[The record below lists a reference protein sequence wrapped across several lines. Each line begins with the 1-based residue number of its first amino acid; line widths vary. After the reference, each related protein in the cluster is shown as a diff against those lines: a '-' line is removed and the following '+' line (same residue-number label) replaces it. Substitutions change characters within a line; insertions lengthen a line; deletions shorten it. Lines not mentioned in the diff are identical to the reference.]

1 MSMPE
6 YAGRDLS
13 PLPFESSLSQIG
25 RIVSLNEMSG
35 AAFLRL
41 TGLDDRYRKWD
52 VANGQSVP
60 EEIAAVMQWRYID
73 PGLPR
78 KYHNVFD
85 LPCRSA
91 PLRVCD
97 ECIGSMYHSF
107 WHQCWIVSE
116 CPLHGARLR
125 NVCLFCDQ
133 PYGPYTLSHV
143 VANRFLCKNCGSSL
157 SSEPATIA
165 RHLQI
170 RAGASRFS
178 AAFLGVHQQL
188 LRLLIAT
195 RPLWDQQTHFP
206 FGKVGKWWPDKSPY
220 WDVLHDVGNA
230 YLEKARASPE
240 MTWLVWPSA
249 HSHIFRD
256 YSEVDLAYTETI
268 DSLRRW
274 LTQRHPYLLAAGERP
289 ELLDVDGFPRTDLW
303 PPEFLAFM
311 LLRYHVEIGATSWG
325 VSNGTT
331 GVLRT
336 SRERFVYPWLG
347 NAERPKGF
355 ARSEW
360 VQAMVFGRFAAIY
373 WAARTGTLAGKKFE
387 ADDYVVPCFWSKRN
401 WEPDV
406 AAVVF
411 PPIEGM
417 PLGRFSPSPLR
428 LYDAVDLLRRD
439 CISTRR
445 ELIAIRRGDGRLS
458 APRSEDHGT

>member
-1 MSMPE
+1 MPE

-41 TGLDDRYRKWD
+41 AGLSDRFRRRGA
-52 VANGQSVP
+52 ANDQFVP
-60 EEIAAVMQWRYID
+60 EEIAAVMQWRYPD

-78 KYHNVFD
+78 RYNNLLD
-85 LPCRSA
+85 LPCRSGL
-91 PLRVCD
+91 LRVCD

-107 WHQCWIVSE
+107 WHQCWIVNE
-116 CPLHGARLR
+116 CPLHGCRLR
-125 NVCLFCDQ
+125 DVCLFCNR
-133 PYGPYTLSHV
+133 PYGLYTFSHV
-143 VANRFLCKNCGSSL
+143 VAHRFSCKNCGSSL

-165 RHLQI
+165 RHLRI
-170 RAGASRFS
+170 RKGASRFS

-188 LRLLIAT
+188 LRLLVAT

-220 WDVLHDVGNA
+220 WDVMQDVGNA
-230 YLEKARASPE
+230 FRKKARANLE

-249 HSHIFRD
+249 HSHSFSD
-256 YSEVDLAYTETI
+256 YGEVDLAYTETVGL
-268 DSLRRW
+268 LRRW
-274 LTQRHPYLLAAGERP
+274 LTQRHPYLIATGERP
-289 ELLDVDGFPRTDLW
+289 ELLDVDGSPRTDLW
-303 PPEFLAFM
+303 PPEFVAFM

-325 VSNGTT
+325 VSGAAT

-336 SRERFVYPWLG
+336 SRARFVSPWLSTAG
-347 NAERPKGF
+347 HPKGF

-360 VQAMVFGRFAAIY
+360 VQAMVFGQFAALY
-373 WAARTGTLAGKKFE
+373 WAARTGTLSGKKFE
-387 ADDYVVPCFWSKRN
+387 AEDYVVPCFWSKRN

-428 LYDAVDLLRRD
+428 LYDAVDLVRRD

-445 ELIAIRRGDGRLS
+445 EWIAIRRTGGRLTTS
-458 APRSEDHGT
+458 RPEDHGT